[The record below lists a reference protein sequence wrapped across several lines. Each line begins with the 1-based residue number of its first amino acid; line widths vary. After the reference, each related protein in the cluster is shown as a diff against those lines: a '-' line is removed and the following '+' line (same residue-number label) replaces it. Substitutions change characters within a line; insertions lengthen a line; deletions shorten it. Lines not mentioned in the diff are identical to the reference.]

1 MSLNEEKYFMNAN
14 ESKRKFILSSL
25 IASGL
30 AVSGVNSLA
39 KIGDAKIPEAKQKIK
54 ANPLKAGSLVGIVAP
69 ATAVTD
75 PEDIAKANEVIAS
88 FGLKS
93 IYGKNVL
100 KGSGYKTRSVEERV
114 ADLHEMFANPNV
126 EAIMCVRGGYG
137 SAGLLDKLDY
147 QLLAANPKIFC
158 GYSDITAMHL
168 AIQKMTGL
176 VTFHSPVLLSAY
188 TKFTEDNLKSILFG
202 SNKDN
207 YLINPEQRRGIRN
220 AFPIQTIKSGIAK
233 GELIG
238 GNLSIV
244 TSLMGTEYEIETKGK
259 ILFFEDVDEPAYRI
273 DRMLTQMKLAGKL
286 DGLAGAIIGK
296 CENCNSAGQ
305 GSLWDRSI
313 GEVYDY
319 FFADANYPVISGLM
333 IGHTS
338 EQLTIPM
345 GIMAEL
351 DADNKK
357 VKLLEKPTN

>member
-1 MSLNEEKYFMNAN
+1 MDAN
-14 ESKRKFILSSL
+14 NSKRKFIV
-25 IASGL
+25 SGL
-30 AVSGVNSLA
+30 LAGGLAMSGVSSLA
-39 KIGDAKIPEAKQKIK
+39 KSNDSEIPQAMPKIK
-54 ANPLKAGSLVGIVAP
+54 PKALSAGSLVGIVAP

-88 FGLKS
+88 FGLKAV
-93 IYGKNVL
+93 YGKNVL

-114 ADLHEMFANPNV
+114 ADLHEMFANPKV

-147 QLLAANPKIFC
+147 KLIAANPKIFC

-188 TKFTEDNLKSILFG
+188 TKYTEDNLKSILFG
-202 SNKDN
+202 AAKDN

-238 GNLSIV
+238 GNLSII
-244 TSLMGTEYEIETKGK
+244 TSLMGTDYEIETKGK

-296 CENCNSAGQ
+296 CENCSSAGQ
-305 GSLWDRSI
+305 GSLWDRTV
-313 GEVYDY
+313 GEVYEY

-338 EQLTIPM
+338 EQLTIPV

-351 DADNKK
+351 DADSKK
-357 VKLLEKPTN
+357 VKLLEKATN